1 LRLLRITILAT
12 LIVGTVGVGPAWAH
26 DVTYINYPTAV
37 VTESSGSVG
46 ISVHRGEHG
55 FEVATIDY
63 STTAGNAQE
72 GADFEGKQGSFKLG
86 APRDEAEVLVKIL
99 NDDVVEDVETF
110 EFSLDKAVGGT
121 ILRFPTKATITIVD
135 DDGPSRISFSQA
147 SYTNYENR
155 GATTITLIRSGDASQ
170 AASVDVS
177 TSDGSAL
184 ADGDYTPLT
193 STVTF
198 EVGTR
203 TKTVAVDMTNDTTG
217 EETENLNLTL
227 GTPAGAELTTPQTAT
242 LEIFDDDSTS
252 SDTTAPRSQFH
263 KPRNGVKYKPSQVRT
278 LHVITSDDASGVD
291 TLQTAL
297 RKKMRNG
304 RCAWLTGKGF
314 KKGGCNNRKWID
326 LKVKPFVYWRL
337 DTTLRQ
343 TTKKSG
349 IKNYTAYARSTDNS
363 GNIETRFKKG
373 RNMNT
378 FTVKK

>member
-1 LRLLRITILAT
+1 LQRSAW
-12 LIVGTVGVGPAWAH
+12 GPAWAH
-26 DVTYINYPTAV
+26 DVTYINYPTLV
-37 VTESSGSVG
+37 VPESSGSVG
-46 ISVHRGEHG
+46 ITVHRGEHG

-63 STTAGNAQE
+63 STTAGNAQD

-86 APRDEAEVLVKIL
+86 APSDDTEVLIKIL
-99 NDDVVEDVETF
+99 NDDVVEEVETF
-110 EFSLDKAVGGT
+110 GFSLDKAVGGT

-170 AASVDVS
+170 PASVDLS
-177 TSDGSAL
+177 TSDGTAV
-184 ADGDYTPLT
+184 AETDYTALT
-193 STVTF
+193 TTVTF
-198 EVGTR
+198 EAGTR
-203 TKTVAVDMTNDTTG
+203 TETVAVDMTNDTTA
-217 EETENLNLTL
+217 EETESLNLAL
-227 GTPAGAELTTPQTAT
+227 GTPSGAELTDPQTAT
-242 LEIFDDDSTS
+242 VEILDDDSTS

-278 LHVITSDDASGVD
+278 FHVITSDDASGVD
-291 TLQTAL
+291 TLQGAL

-304 RCAWLTGKGF
+304 SCSWFTGKGF
-314 KKGGCNNRKWID
+314 KGGGCSSRKWID

-337 DTTLRQ
+337 DTTLRA

-363 GNIETRFKKG
+363 GNVETTFKKG
-373 RNMNT
+373 RNKNT
-378 FTVKK
+378 FTVTK